1 MHLSSPQRLK
11 NSTHMTTINEREK
24 RKLYDLEKRQVGAL
38 EDIASEL
45 ELLRITLEQFLR
57 KSRGGGQ

>member
-1 MHLSSPQRLK
+1 
-11 NSTHMTTINEREK
+11 MTTINEREK

>member
-1 MHLSSPQRLK
+1 VYRANAEGGRGM
-11 NSTHMTTINEREK
+11 INEREK

-45 ELLRITLEQFLR
+45 ELLRIMLEQFLR
-57 KSRGGGQ
+57 KQRGEGL